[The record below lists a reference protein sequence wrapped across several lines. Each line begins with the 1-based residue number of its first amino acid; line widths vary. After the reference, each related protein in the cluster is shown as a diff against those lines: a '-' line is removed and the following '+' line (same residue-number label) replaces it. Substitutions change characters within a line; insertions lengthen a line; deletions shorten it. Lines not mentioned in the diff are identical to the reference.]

1 MHEIILFLASD
12 PIIRKAISN
21 ALESKGYCV
30 LTASNMSSALEY
42 LKECTPDLL
51 LVRHYT
57 EGLPG
62 HEAATHMRKVCP
74 GIPVLLVGGILDDE
88 ELEDRAT
95 LRGFEIF
102 PRPFTA
108 AELLDKVKEVL
119 NKHSL
124 RGKTAAKPEQQ

>member
-1 MHEIILFLASD
+1 MREIILFLASE
-12 PIIRKAISN
+12 PTIRRVIGS

-30 LTASNMSSALEY
+30 LNVPDLADAVDR

-57 EGLPG
+57 SSISG
-62 HEAATHMRKVCP
+62 HEAAIYLRKICP

-88 ELEDRAT
+88 ELEDREI
-95 LRGFEIF
+95 LQGFEIF
-102 PRPFTA
+102 PKPFTTI
-108 AELLDKVKEVL
+108 ELLGKVREVL

-124 RGKTAAKPEQQ
+124 LNQIQ